1 MDQGLPIGLA
11 VVVWLLALC
20 FECLSASWSVAAPSG
35 SKSIGPIVSLRHGRK
50 HLIWGVCL
58 LAVVQVP
65 FGVANEILW
74 SVGIAFDGKVWLQSL
89 ILVPIALISSLSLI
103 VWNAAVLVIASR
115 AGIRVNNSPGIE
127 DIFA

>member
-1 MDQGLPIGLA
+1 
-11 VVVWLLALC
+11 
-20 FECLSASWSVAAPSG
+20 
-35 SKSIGPIVSLRHGRK
+35 
-50 HLIWGVCL
+50 L